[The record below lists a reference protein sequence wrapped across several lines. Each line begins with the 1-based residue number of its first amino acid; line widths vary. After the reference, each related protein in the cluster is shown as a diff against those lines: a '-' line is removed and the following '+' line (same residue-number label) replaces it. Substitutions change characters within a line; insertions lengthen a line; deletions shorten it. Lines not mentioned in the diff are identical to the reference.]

1 MNRNAALA
9 LCVLFAL
16 GCGKSKQ
23 QQAPAG
29 AKDGG
34 DAVSSDAAGAPP
46 ADAAPSPDAAEA
58 AADAAAAPPASG
70 IEGREDGVGPLNDD
84 FEVTR
89 ESLAKA
95 FPGVTVKHVKKSQ
108 GGDLVEEYWAV
119 WGKDGKEML
128 HIQAEDEDLEAVD
141 IVSNDV
147 SNPLGV
153 KIGATYEE
161 VVKAIGP
168 LHCSNAGDETDWRA
182 DTVVCSSDKSN
193 AYTIDFISPDADDAA
208 AMLEDPAKLAKA
220 TVEAVTWRAPMPG
233 PGVP

>member
-9 LCVLFAL
+9 LCVLLAA

-23 QQAPAG
+23 QAPAG
-29 AKDGG
+29 EKEGG
-34 DAVSSDAAGAPP
+34 DTVTTAAAGARP
-46 ADAAPSPDAAEA
+46 AVAAPSPDAAEA
-58 AADAAAAPPASG
+58 AAAPPASG
-70 IEGREDGVGPLNDD
+70 IAGREDGVGPLNDD
-84 FEVTR
+84 FAVTR
-89 ESLAKA
+89 ESLEKA

-119 WGKDGKEML
+119 WSKDGKEML
-128 HIQAEDEDLEAVD
+128 HVQTMDEDMDAVD

-182 DTVVCSSDKSN
+182 DTVVCSSDKSE
-193 AYTIDFISPDADDAA
+193 AYTIDFISPDGDDSA
-208 AMLEDPAKLAKA
+208 AMLEDPAGLA
-220 TVEAVTWRAPMPG
+220 
-233 PGVP
+233 